1 MLSDAKITEEETAPV
16 IVALDGM
23 EEQRAL
29 ELARSLRGEVWGFK
43 INDLLLRSGAE
54 VIPRLKSYGNVFCDA
69 KLHDIPNTVANQVA
83 VLEGAGADLITIH
96 CAGGERMLEAARA
109 ARQGGARL
117 LGVTVL
123 TSFSDQMSLKVYGR
137 AASPQAELFSEA
149 ALRAGLDGIVCSPRE
164 LEVAARVDPARKL
177 LRVTP
182 GVRPG
187 WHDSPDDQQRVLA
200 PAEAVRAGADLL
212 VIGRPITSA
221 EDPEKACA
229 RIAEELRSA
238 RP

>member
-1 MLSDAKITEEETAPV
+1 MLNDAKITEEETAPI

-23 EEQRAL
+23 EEPRAL
-29 ELARSLRGEVWGFK
+29 ALARSLRGEVWGFK

-69 KLHDIPNTVANQVA
+69 KLHDIPNTVANQIA
-83 VLEGAGADLITIH
+83 VLEEAGADLITVH
-96 CAGGERMLEAARA
+96 CAGGERMLEGALSARKS
-109 ARQGGARL
+109 GARL

-123 TSFSDQMSLKVYGR
+123 TSFSDQMSLHVYGR
-137 AASPQAELFSEA
+137 EAAPQAELFAEV

-182 GVRPG
+182 GVRPD
-187 WHDSPDDQQRVLA
+187 WHDTPDDQQRVLA
-200 PAEAVRAGADLL
+200 PAEAIRAGAHLL
-212 VIGRPITSA
+212 VIGRPIISA
-221 EDPEKACA
+221 EDPAKACA
-229 RIAEELRSA
+229 RIAEELRAA